1 MAEGKRKRPRWKL
14 PELSER
20 GSREWD
26 ADPEGWEWKR
36 RRTLALSKIEYL
48 IRYGSDMVAFLA
60 SKEVTD
66 RTDPKPKDAPVLID
80 QRTYTWVV
88 PAREVVGGRGRLS
101 SSSPRVLSGTST
113 SGSSDSASSSVT
125 EGSARP
131 TWL

>member
-66 RTDPKPKDAPVLID
+66 RTDPKPKEGVNLNLSGPVVIEW
-80 QRTYTWVV
+80 Q
-88 PAREVVGGRGRLS
+88 GGS
-101 SSSPRVLSGTST
+101 SSLTSR
-113 SGSSDSASSSVT
+113 GSSSGNSTTPLTGSSRALPSSSAT
-125 EGSARP
+125 DDLGS
-131 TWL
+131 L